1 MAIIASPLS
10 YLPSQLDKKNDKEVA
25 LSYTVINLIT
35 DGFFSMSRVF
45 IFLCVLF
52 LSGCVTPSQAYQVKE
67 NSIQKLYKK
76 VNPSVVELHV
86 QSLADPKIGQV
97 AYKAQTANSLG
108 SGALVSREGR
118 ILTAAHVV
126 DKATSIEV
134 IFSDGTKTTGHVV
147 WVEPLIDLAMIQAG
161 KVPSTAKPLK
171 LAKANDYQI
180 GEQVIVIG
188 APFGVSHSLS
198 VGYLSGIRDGSAIP
212 GSTLVPRL
220 LQTDASINQGNSG
233 GPMFNLNGE
242 IIGIVSHILSKSGG
256 SNGLGFV
263 ISVDTIRHI
272 IDSDPGTFSGFIPLL
287 LNKKQSYVLNNAAGH
302 GMLIQHVI
310 PGTLADKL
318 GFKGGSMSV
327 VMGRNPILLGGDI
340 LLEVAGR
347 AITDLASVVKIK
359 KHLASFEKG
368 DRVTFKYLRNGQV
381 KEIHWL
387 VD

>member
-1 MAIIASPLS
+1 MH
-10 YLPSQLDKKNDKEVA
+10 KKNDKKITV
-25 LSYTVINLIT
+25 SYTVINLIT
-35 DGFFSMSRVF
+35 YGFLSMSRVF
-45 IFLCVLF
+45 LILSVFF
-52 LSGCVTPSQAYQVKE
+52 LSGCATSSQAYQVKE
-67 NSIQKLYKK
+67 NSIQTLYKK

-86 QSLADPKIGQV
+86 KSLADPKAGQV
-97 AYKAQTANSLG
+97 TYKEHTMGSLG
-108 SGALVSREGR
+108 SGALVSSEGR

-126 DKATSIEV
+126 DKATEIEV
-134 IFSDGTKTTGHVV
+134 VFADGTKTTGHVV

-198 VGYLSGIRDGSAIP
+198 VGYLSGIRDGNAIP
-212 GSTLVPRL
+212 GRKLVPRL

-242 IIGIVSHILSKSGG
+242 IIGIVSHILSRSGG

-263 ISVDTIRHI
+263 ISVDTIQHI
-272 IDSDPGTFSGFIPLL
+272 IDSDPGTFSGFIPML
-287 LNKKQSYVLNNAAGH
+287 LNKEQSYAINNSAGH

-318 GFKGGSMSV
+318 GFKGGNLSV
-327 VMGRNPILLGGDI
+327 VMGRSPILLGGDI
-340 LLEVAGR
+340 LLEVGGR
-347 AITDLASVVKIK
+347 AITDLASAVQIK
-359 KHLASFEKG
+359 KHLASYEKG
-368 DRVTFKYLRNGQV
+368 DRVTFKYLRNGQK
-381 KEIHWL
+381 KETYWI
-387 VD
+387 VE

>member
-1 MAIIASPLS
+1 MIRAFLFLS
-10 YLPSQLDKKNDKEVA
+10 
-25 LSYTVINLIT
+25 
-35 DGFFSMSRVF
+35 VF
-45 IFLCVLF
+45 F
-52 LSGCVTPSQAYQVKE
+52 LSGCTNTTQAYQVKE
-67 NSIQKLYKK
+67 NSIQSLYKK

-86 QSLADPKIGQV
+86 QSLAAPQVGQV

-108 SGALVSREGR
+108 SGALVSSEGR

-126 DKATSIEV
+126 DKATAIEV
-134 IFSDGTKTTGHVV
+134 EYADGTKTTGHVV

-161 KVPSTAKPLK
+161 EVPSSAKPLK
-171 LAKANDYQI
+171 LAKPKDYQI
-180 GEQVIVIG
+180 GEQVVVIG

-198 VGYLSGIRDGSAIP
+198 VGYLSGIRDSNAIP
-212 GSTLVPRL
+212 GRKLVPRL

-233 GPMFNLNGE
+233 GPMFNLDGE

-263 ISVDTIRHI
+263 ISVDTVQHI

-287 LNKKQSYVLNNAAGH
+287 LNEKQSYAINNTAGH

-318 GFKGGSMSV
+318 GFKGGNLSV
-327 VMGRNPILLGGDI
+327 VIGRNPILLGGDI

-347 AITDLASVVKIK
+347 AITDLASAVQIK
-359 KHLASFEKG
+359 KRLTAFEKG
-368 DRVTFKYLRNGQV
+368 DRVTFKFLRNGQI
-381 KEIHWL
+381 KETYW
-387 VD
+387 VVE

>member
-1 MAIIASPLS
+1 MIRALLILS
-10 YLPSQLDKKNDKEVA
+10 V
-25 LSYTVINLIT
+25 
-35 DGFFSMSRVF
+35 FF
-45 IFLCVLF
+45 I
-52 LSGCVTPSQAYQVKE
+52 SGCATSTQAFQVKE

-86 QSLADPKIGQV
+86 QSLASPKVGQV
-97 AYKAQTANSLG
+97 AYKAKTSSSLG
-108 SGALVSREGR
+108 SGALVSSEGR

-126 DKATSIEV
+126 DKATAIEV
-134 IFSDGTKTTGHVV
+134 QFADGTITTGHVV

-161 KVPSTAKPLK
+161 EVPSSAKPLT

-180 GEQVIVIG
+180 GEQIVVIG

-212 GSTLVPRL
+212 GRKLVPRL

-242 IIGIVSHILSKSGG
+242 IVGIVSHILSKSGG

-272 IDSDPGTFSGFIPLL
+272 IDGDPGTFSGFIPLL
-287 LNKKQSYVLNNAAGH
+287 LNKEQSYAINNTAGH
-302 GMLIQHVI
+302 GMLVQHVI

-318 GFKGGSMSV
+318 GFKGGNLSV
-327 VMGRNPILLGGDI
+327 VIGRTPVLLGGDI
-340 LLEVAGR
+340 LLEVGGR
-347 AITDLASVVKIK
+347 AITDLASAVQIK

-368 DRVTFKYLRNGQV
+368 DRVTFKFLRNGQK
-381 KEIHWL
+381 KETYW
-387 VD
+387 VVE